1 VSSDDEPLFAN
12 GDDAPPAGDPTAP
25 ESDPAAAA
33 AAHDPAEGT
42 SALYEATVRSLTD
55 ALGEHAVGDMV
66 RLFLNDAHGRIR
78 AAQDSLSAGDLARVS
93 REAHDLKAT
102 AGGFG
107 LAAMRDAAQTLEQ
120 AARAGNA
127 AEAGA
132 AMAAVSAAMDRGEA
146 ALRERFPGLGA
157 EQSG

>member
-1 VSSDDEPLFAN
+1 MSSDDEPLFAN
-12 GDDAPPAGDPTAP
+12 GDDAPPAGAPTAP

-33 AAHDPAEGT
+33 AHGPADGT
-42 SALYEATVRSLTD
+42 SILYEATVRNLTD
-55 ALGEHAVGDMV
+55 ALGDYAVADMV

-78 AAQDSLSAGDLARVS
+78 AAQDSLSAGDLTRVS
-93 REAHDLKAT
+93 KEAHDLKAT
-102 AGGFG
+102 AGSFG
-107 LAAMRDAAQTLEQ
+107 LAAMRDAAQILEQ

-146 ALRERFPGLGA
+146 ALRDRFPALGA
-157 EQSG
+157 EKSG